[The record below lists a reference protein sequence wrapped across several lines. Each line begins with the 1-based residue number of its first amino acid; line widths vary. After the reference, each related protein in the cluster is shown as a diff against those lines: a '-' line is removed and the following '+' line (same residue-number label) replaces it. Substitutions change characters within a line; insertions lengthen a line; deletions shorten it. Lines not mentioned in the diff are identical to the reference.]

1 MNNVIVLHQVF
12 DMGNRSTARRRKVN
26 FPGTD
31 DSSSLETAARDESGY
46 SLLEVV
52 IAMAIIS
59 IAVVG
64 LVGGLSL
71 VIRISDMLEE
81 QAVTETLAAGLV
93 EEHLNGDCPA
103 EDSFV
108 GTYNIEGHT
117 AEGKYVAE
125 VTSEDEPIFSLSTLA
140 ALSCPENPNP

>member
-1 MNNVIVLHQVF
+1 MNNVVFLHKVF
-12 DMGNRSTARRRKVN
+12 DMGNCSTARRRKVS

-31 DSSSLETAARDESGY
+31 DSASLEAPAKGESGY

-71 VIRISDMLEE
+71 VIRISDKLEE
-81 QAVTETLAAGLV
+81 QAVTETLAAGHV
-93 EEHLNGDCPA
+93 EKHLSGVCPA
-103 EDSFV
+103 EDSFA
-108 GTYNIEGHT
+108 GTYGVEGRT
-117 AEGKYVAE
+117 ADGMYVVEVSSEGE
-125 VTSEDEPIFSLSTLA
+125 GLFSLSTLTA
-140 ALSCPENPNP
+140 VECAETSGP